1 MSKVGGFD
9 ELEGMVES
17 SLQEILKDMLD
28 GEKNLDLKSHVNKPK
43 KMTGLV
49 VLSDFLKVN
58 QCTDSSKILSK
69 FSKQFL
75 RYMVSFNRKSRTE
88 ITGAISSA
96 LDREVDAKYKE
107 RG

>member
-9 ELEGMVES
+9 ELEGMNES
-17 SLQEILKDMLD
+17 SLQEILMDLID

-49 VLSDFLKVN
+49 ILSDFLKVN
-58 QCTDSSKILSK
+58 QCRDSSKIISK
-69 FSKQFL
+69 FSQQFL

-88 ITGAISSA
+88 ITEAISSA
-96 LDREVDAKYKE
+96 LDREVDAKYRDK
-107 RG
+107 